1 MQRIVAD
8 LEPAP
13 HLPHGVLTG
22 SVVGGGRIKCDHRGK
37 SADVYG
43 AQTPDACC
51 RRPMCANSGV
61 CAGYSRTFGRKEGC
75 NKRSAGMISTA
86 LGYKVSW
93 SDDGY

>member
-1 MQRIVAD
+1 MPIGKFCPESSRSGAPVRAETLTRGHLGSVAMQRIVAD

-43 AQTPDACC
+43 A
-51 RRPMCANSGV
+51 
-61 CAGYSRTFGRKEGC
+61 
-75 NKRSAGMISTA
+75 
-86 LGYKVSW
+86 
-93 SDDGY
+93 

>member
-1 MQRIVAD
+1 MRSPRQERRRIRCVHPRRMLPPSDVRQQR
-8 LEPAP
+8 L
-13 HLPHGVLTG
+13 
-22 SVVGGGRIKCDHRGK
+22 
-37 SADVYG
+37 
-43 AQTPDACC
+43 
-51 RRPMCANSGV
+51 V